1 MKTAV
6 VNSNCCRQASETV
19 PEGLPKV
26 VLVGSPNVGKSLL
39 FNRLTGSYVL
49 VSNYPGTTVEVSRG
63 KARWDG
69 REFEVVD
76 TPGMYSLRPL
86 TEEERVSRSILLRE
100 KATSFCVTCTSRR
113 GAHDRKECPWL
124 RADGLIS

>member
-1 MKTAV
+1 
-6 VNSNCCRQASETV
+6 V

-39 FNRLTGSYVL
+39 FNRLTGSYVS

-100 KATSFCVTCTSRR
+100 KADVV
-113 GAHDRKECPWL
+113 L
-124 RADGLIS
+124 RNMHVPQGRA